1 MVAVVVDSGYV
12 SGYVQGYLRSRR
24 LRKWAQKIDAVETFA
39 NPPTGVDQSGL
50 NFQGAIRTLVRL
62 HIYKI
67 SQIGQ
72 EIAIVEVVWLE
83 SNEELEDGK
92 PTIQFSDYQRFS
104 GSCQP
109 QPALASISVTLG
121 DSPPAS

>member
-72 EIAIVEVVWLE
+72 EIAIVEVV
-83 SNEELEDGK
+83 
-92 PTIQFSDYQRFS
+92 
-104 GSCQP
+104 
-109 QPALASISVTLG
+109 
-121 DSPPAS
+121 